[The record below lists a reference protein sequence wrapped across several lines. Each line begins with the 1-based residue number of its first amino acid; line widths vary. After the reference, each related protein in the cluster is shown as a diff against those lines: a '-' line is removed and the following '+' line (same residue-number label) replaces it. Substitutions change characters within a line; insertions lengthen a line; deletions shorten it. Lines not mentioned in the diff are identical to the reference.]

1 MTDFTL
7 GRLSRGLLAGALLL
21 GSAGPAWCAGSI
33 EPLLNFVAER
43 NAIGD
48 EVALSK
54 WDSGKPVQDAAR
66 EAVVLSNVREQA
78 PEHGLDPDDAARF
91 FGMQI
96 ESNKLVQY
104 QLLDQW
110 RLSGRAP
117 DKPRPD
123 LTALRKRLDRL
134 QADMLDA
141 LQASAEARKAPDCPV
156 STARAVKAYAQ
167 ARHLDPVHRIAMVR
181 SLGDFCR

>member
-1 MTDFTL
+1 MALFVP
-7 GRLSRGLLAGALLL
+7 RKLSHAVLASALLL
-21 GSAGPAWCAGSI
+21 GSAAPAWCADSI
-33 EPLLNFVAER
+33 EPLLGLIAER

-48 EVALSK
+48 QVALSK
-54 WDSGKPVQDAAR
+54 WESGKPVQDAAR
-66 EAVVLSNVREQA
+66 EAVVLSGVREQA

-104 QLLDQW
+104 QLLDEW
-110 RLSGRAP
+110 RLRGNAP
-117 DKPRPD
+117 DEPRPD
-123 LTALRKRLDRL
+123 LAALRKRLDKL

-141 LQASAEARKAPDCPV
+141 LQASAPARNAPDCPI
-156 STARAVKAYAQ
+156 STARAVKAYVQ
-167 ARHLDPVHRIAMVR
+167 AHQLDQVHQMALIR